1 MQGVNSGKHKNVGL
15 SSVVGS
21 YDFSKYLNSPRLEA
35 VTTMC
40 QVYATNESKNFVG
53 QEHFLSFLSSFST
66 IFLQKDDLL
75 QTQEPAS
82 LCSAAASSLLTQH
95 L

>member
-1 MQGVNSGKHKNVGL
+1 MQGVHSGKHQIVGL

-21 YDFSKYLNSPRLEA
+21 YDFSKYLNSPRLAA

-40 QVYATNESKNFVG
+40 QVYATNETKNFVG

-75 QTQEPAS
+75 
-82 LCSAAASSLLTQH
+82 
-95 L
+95 